1 MHLKQHPSSTPV
13 SFNSDQ
19 GKAAFASL
27 VCDLCILWSLDQPE
41 SLWRGEAISIN
52 GVLCSLRYDARVNPD
67 LVFAYCDFG
76 ALPEERIVDVYR
88 VLLEAN
94 FQMYAGRGPVFSVS
108 PETRHVLLVISY
120 RLDEITPERLRA
132 ELIKYT
138 NRARAWQV
146 HYFLEEKSAVKTRDS
161 RIHAALRSRL

>member
-1 MHLKQHPSSTPV
+1 M
-13 SFNSDQ
+13 
-19 GKAAFASL
+19 
-27 VCDLCILWSLDQPE
+27 LWNLDHPE
-41 SLWRGEAISIN
+41 SLLRGEAISID
-52 GVLCSLRYDARVNPD
+52 GVLCSLRYDARVNPQ

-76 ALPEERIVDVYR
+76 ELQEERVVDVFR

-94 FQMYAGRGPVFSVS
+94 FQLHVRSGPVFTVS
-108 PETRHVLLVISY
+108 PETGHVLLVISY

-132 ELIKYT
+132 ELIKYA